1 MPNIDPT
8 QLKQTVE
15 TAITELDALVALA
28 EEIPGEPAKVKT
40 VLETIDKALKD
51 TQAFLSA

>member
-1 MPNIDPT
+1 MAIDPT

-15 TAITELDALVALA
+15 TAITEFDALVALA
-28 EEIPGEPAKVKT
+28 EDIPGEPAKVKS
-40 VLETIDKALKD
+40 VLAAIDKALKE